1 MLYTLVVVGTYSID
15 LIVQLLCILI
25 VDLNNLALLSVEGLS
40 PIAVNGS
47 ANCVNLL
54 LNCCVIYYE
63 LGVVTTLNSILCLVK
78 LVLLNSKLLLPL
90 FLCLRLVLVL
100 GNNLVHIVIELLLS
114 ITNELV
120 ENSLSLLN
128 QVCLVCF
135 ESSSSVCV
143 LLNRINIE
151 LSLCEVLTV
160 VGLVDELV
168 NILDVLLPS
177 IVVLAESV
185 SLEYIRIS
193 CDNLIQILSVLG
205 NLLNLSLVVALNDS
219 TCNHVVNRCYDVCV
233 CLLEVSLSLALSCVL
248 FRVVL

>member
-25 VDLNNLALLSVEGLS
+25 VDINNLALLSVEGLS
-40 PIAVNGS
+40 PIAVNGF
-47 ANCVNLL
+47 
-54 LNCCVIYYE
+54 LNCFNLALNCSVIYYKI
-63 LGVVTTLNSILCLVK
+63 GVVATLNLLLCLVK
-78 LVLLNSKLLLPL
+78 LVLLSSKQLLPL
-90 FLCLRLVLVL
+90 LLCLWLILVL
-100 GNNLVHIVIELLLS
+100 GNNLIHIVVELLLG
-114 ITNELV
+114 IINELV

-128 QVCLVCF
+128 QVGLVCF

-151 LSLCEVLTV
+151 FSLCEVLTV
-160 VGLVDELV
+160 VCLVDELV
-168 NILDVLLPS
+168 NVLDVLLPS

-205 NLLNLSLVVALNDS
+205 NLFNLSLVVALNDS
-219 TCNHVVNRCYDVCV
+219 TCNHVVNRCYDASVCILEV
-233 CLLEVSLSLALSCVL
+233 CLSLTRSCVVI
-248 FRVVL
+248 RIVL